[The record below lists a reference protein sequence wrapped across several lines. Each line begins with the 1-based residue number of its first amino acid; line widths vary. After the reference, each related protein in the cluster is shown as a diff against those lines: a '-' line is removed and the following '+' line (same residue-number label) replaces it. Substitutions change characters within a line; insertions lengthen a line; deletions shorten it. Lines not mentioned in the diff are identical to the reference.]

1 MIVPPAKEQG
11 ETDERTPLD
20 VDQLSATIPR
30 FKTFTDDPTHHV
42 LISCPPDRE
51 LWKPV
56 RPDPASGCLLMSS
69 LYADPSGLPHLVQ
82 LKDQGVG
89 VYTREL
95 ILGGLIRQE
104 VRP

>member
-1 MIVPPAKEQG
+1 MIVPLEKEQG
-11 ETDERTPLD
+11 KTDERTPLD

-56 RPDPASGCLLMSS
+56 RPD
-69 LYADPSGLPHLVQ
+69 LVSIC
-82 LKDQGVG
+82 VSM
-89 VYTREL
+89 
-95 ILGGLIRQE
+95 
-104 VRP
+104 